1 MVTKA
6 IDLLP
11 GNGTAL
17 EEAIIELLDT
27 RGRLSGNLSRV
38 RRITWDEIP
47 DDWLPWVVL
56 DEGLEELVPF
66 LDLRRVISEGRQWAR
81 ERGSSAAIIRALGWL
96 DFSVTLHYEPDADE
110 NFDLFQVELA
120 NPVGIGRLPDLI
132 RLATLSKPTTDILAR
147 IFSGYDARPFRLDH
161 CRLDGPDMLDDW
173 SGVRLP
179 ETDHAV
185 ISFGISRIGEAAFE
199 PTVTGQAFMLALCGA
214 TAIREGFV
222 FDDSRLDN
230 EVAEPAV
237 LAIETIETSVTLTE
251 TDLSKAPWPQV
262 PPWPG
267 FAWTDFNLTVDGGVI
282 ASNPAE

>member
-1 MVTKA
+1 MTIPLSGEA
-6 IDLLP
+6 TPLER
-11 GNGTAL
+11 AL
-17 EEAIIELLDT
+17 ADVMDT
-27 RGRLSGNLSRV
+27 RSRLRPYLSKVLRL
-38 RRITWDEIP
+38 TWDEVP
-47 DDWLPWVVL
+47 DDWLPFAIQ
-56 DEGLEELVPF
+56 DEGLDELVPF
-66 LDLRRVISEGRQWAR
+66 IPPRTILSDEGRLWLR

-96 DFSVTLHYEPDADE
+96 DLDVTLHYEPDADE

-120 NPVGIGRLPDLI
+120 DPVGIGHLPDLI

-230 EVAEPAV
+230 ELAEPAV